1 MNKCD
6 VIQPLIIKNHVDDIT
21 NEELIFVKEHL
32 KSCKKCRHYE
42 STLKNLHNSMQ
53 TGKSQKLV
61 PNPNIRQTLLSQLK
75 PHKTTRLDIF
85 GNIWQNITRIFE
97 YRIPV
102 YQAVLG
108 LTFAFLVF
116 FTINQVNHLD
126 SQIFSGDMSTTTVDS
141 TNFINVTKT
150 LEMAEQQKIGRNIY
164 EDSLLTRFI
173 VTDM

>member
-108 LTFAFLVF
+108 LTFAFF
-116 FTINQVNHLD
+116 
-126 SQIFSGDMSTTTVDS
+126 
-141 TNFINVTKT
+141 
-150 LEMAEQQKIGRNIY
+150 
-164 EDSLLTRFI
+164 SLLYYKSGKSPRLSDFFRRHEYNDRGFHKFYKRNENT
-173 VTDM
+173 